1 MATVKQYAAW
11 CEKRIAATVVGEG
24 LQCGLLGVVQGP
36 LTITYRVRLMQPA
49 PAALKR
55 LLGMGDALAQ
65 ALQVAAVRLT
75 QAPGAILIE
84 IPLPVEAHRTP
95 TASELARHTQRL
107 RVAVGYDAMR
117 RPVHVDLRQH
127 GALFWIGPSRRGKTQ
142 SMKSTLYALARAN
155 AQMFR
160 YVILSQKRAD
170 WRAFEPAAGCMGVV
184 SDPAEALDV
193 LQWAAALLQ
202 GRAETGTGG
211 AAFVIVADD
220 LLNLLSAEPDLA
232 APLAE
237 IASMGA
243 GLGVH
248 LLAGTQEGGS
258 KRGTGGA
265 GVENNA
271 TARILYRSSSAAAG
285 ARAAGQGGA
294 GLEALSSAKGDALL
308 LVDGESVRVATGMAD
323 DREIALLPASM
334 RVVAPWRG
342 ATTATTAPPA
352 ATGDHQWQP
361 AQPATAHPTEQADA
375 GSGEGDAAPPVAVV
389 ETAATVAARTFP
401 IARRP
406 ASAAEAEV
414 IRQLAASGE
423 SLNSLCRIVYGGKDG
438 KALAWVKEAL
448 SGAPGGESI
457 DLATDEGKAAMRAPL
472 ANRQIDWHATSE
484 QIRRDRLL
492 N

>member
-1 MATVKQYAAW
+1 MATVRQYAAW

-36 LTITYRVRLMQPA
+36 LTITYRVRLMQPT

-95 TASELARHTQRL
+95 TASELARYSQRL

-117 RPVHVDLRQH
+117 RPVHVDLRHH

-142 SMKSTLYALARAN
+142 SMKSTLYALARSNSAGL
-155 AQMFR
+155 R

-170 WRAFEPAAGCMGVV
+170 WRAFEPAASCMGLV
-184 SDPAEALDV
+184 SDPAEALEV
-193 LQWAAALLQ
+193 LHWATDLLQ
-202 GRAETGTGG
+202 ERAESGTGG

-220 LLNLLSAEPDLA
+220 LLNLLSAEPEIA
-232 APLAE
+232 TPLAE
-237 IASMGA
+237 ISSMGA

-294 GLEALSSAKGDALL
+294 GLEALSSARGDALL
-308 LVDGESVRVATGMAD
+308 LVDGESKRVATGLAD
-323 DREIALLPASM
+323 DREIALLPASS
-334 RVVAPWRG
+334 RVVAPWRA
-342 ATTATTAPPA
+342 ATTSQPA
-352 ATGDHQWQP
+352 ATGGNRFQP
-361 AQPATAHPTEQADA
+361 TQPATDHPSDPARA
-375 GSGEGDAAPPVAVV
+375 GSAEGDTQPPVAMV
-389 ETAATVAARTFP
+389 ETVLSVAARVFP
-401 IARRP
+401 IERRP
-406 ASAAEAEV
+406 PNATEAEV

-423 SLNSLCRIVYGGKDG
+423 SLSSLCRTVYGSKDG
-438 KALAWVKEAL
+438 KSFGWVKDAL
-448 SGAPGGESI
+448 SGPPSSETI
-457 DLATDEGKAAMRAPL
+457 DLETEEGKAAMRALL
-472 ANRQIDWHATSE
+472 ASRQIDWQATSD
-484 QIRRDRLL
+484 QLRHDRLL

>member
-1 MATVKQYAAW
+1 MATVRQYAAW
-11 CEKRIAATVVGEG
+11 CEKRMAATVVAEG
-24 LQCGLLGVVQGP
+24 LEVALLGVVQGP
-36 LTITYRVRLMQPA
+36 LTLTYRVRLMRPT
-49 PAALKR
+49 PAALRR

-84 IPLPVEAHRTP
+84 IPLPAEAHRTP

-107 RVAVGYDAMR
+107 RVAVGFDAMR

-220 LLNLLSAEPDLA
+220 LLNLLTAEPDLA

-285 ARAAGQGGA
+285 ARAAGVGGA
-294 GLEALSSAKGDALL
+294 GLEALSAAKGDALL
-308 LVDGESVRVATGMAD
+308 LVDGESVRVATGIAD

-334 RVVAPWRG
+334 RVVAPWRSATG
-342 ATTATTAPPA
+342 AQPA
-352 ATGDHQWQP
+352 ATDDHQWQP
-361 AQPATAHPTEQADA
+361 AQPATVHPADPA
-375 GSGEGDAAPPVAVV
+375 GVGGAEGDTLPPVDPVAM
-389 ETAATVAARTFP
+389 VAARVFP
-401 IARRP
+401 IERRP
-406 ASAAEAEV
+406 PSAAEAAV
-414 IRQLAASGE
+414 IRQLAEAGE
-423 SLNSLCRIVYGGKDG
+423 SLNSLCKRVYGGKDG
-438 KALAWVKEAL
+438 KAFAWVKEAL
-448 SGAPGGESI
+448 IGSVGGDSDGDSI
-457 DLATDEGKAAMRAPL
+457 DLATEEGREAMQALL
-472 ANRQIDWHATSE
+472 ASKQINWHATAE
-484 QIRRDRLL
+484 QLRQERLL